1 MASKVIDPG
10 RGKTIAPQGKN
21 DVFEFVKDNLLEV
34 KVKVAR
40 GKKAVA
46 KEFPTVLPADR
57 KDFILDRLVIN
68 LEVPENQGNP
78 IDMEIRK
85 QGNETKLAYV
95 ENGTWK
101 LIHNVTAQGGY
112 LKATVP
118 NWPDDPAI
126 GIGH

>member
-10 RGKTIAPQGKN
+10 SGKRIAPPGKN

-34 KVKVAR
+34 KVKVAK
-40 GKKAVA
+40 GKKAIA
-46 KEFPTVLPADR
+46 KEFPATLPADR

-78 IDMEIRK
+78 IDLEVRK
-85 QGNETKLAYV
+85 LGNESKLAYV
-95 ENGTWK
+95 ENGAWK
-101 LIHNVTAQGGY
+101 LILNVTAQGGY
-112 LKATVP
+112 LRAVVP